1 MCLSEREK
9 EEESRQNRFS
19 EGSKEMGEK
28 WSIFIRFFFLRD
40 SHEIDFYWAAS
51 PSDIIPYVQ
60 GHVTLLKNCPFHV
73 SLCSFT
79 VLHKLN
85 RREKK
90 LHFISWLGRVQ
101 VQYTNF
107 IAEEKKTLHDQAHV
121 QNSFIIPFLAC
132 SPHPSFIYSSAFVRK
147 FTVFFFFFSTWFK
160 SVCKFNIII
169 CFLLLFRKKKPNFR

>member
-1 MCLSEREK
+1 
-9 EEESRQNRFS
+9 
-19 EGSKEMGEK
+19 MGEK
-28 WSIFIRFFFLRD
+28 WSIFILFFFLRD

-73 SLCSFT
+73 SCSFT
-79 VLHKLN
+79 YYISWIEERKKLN
-85 RREKK
+85 
-90 LHFISWLGRVQ
+90 FISWLGRVQ

-121 QNSFIIPFLAC
+121 QNSFIIPFLAR
-132 SPHPSFIYSSAFVRK
+132 SLHPPFIYSSAFVRK

-169 CFLLLFRKKKPNFR
+169 CFLLLFRKRSQISVNLEFSFRPSHSSQRQHIFE